1 MIKRNTSKPGKKIV
15 VSKYD
20 TLLQGDI
27 NLNKQT
33 LNNPYC
39 VATIGATYISSDF
52 YYSCIDLNVSI
63 NVNFR

>member
-33 LNNPYC
+33 LNNPYY
-39 VATIGATYISSDF
+39 VVRT
-52 YYSCIDLNVSI
+52 SI
-63 NVNFR
+63 ILA